1 MNFPQ
6 KKSKKKPIIPLVII
20 GILALII
27 ASANIWYFTNIS
39 GSTYPGEPRVLII
52 QPNDSVETIA
62 NQLEEQGIIKSA
74 LAFKI
79 FLKLNDKAASIKSGE
94 YRDLAQGFYPAS
106 EIAEILTRGASKQTF
121 RITIYP
127 GDSLYKIKQRL
138 ISAGF
143 TATAVDEALNKD
155 YDLEILKIKPAEASL
170 EGFLFGETYEFY
182 SDASA
187 EDVVKRAIEEFGK
200 VAKAKNLAEAYQKH
214 NLTLYEGLILASI
227 IEKESYKPDMAQV
240 SQVFQLR
247 LKKGIPLGSDA
258 TIAYAADLLNPN
270 RDKTDMS
277 ILSIDSP
284 FNTRKHV
291 GLVPTPIASPGI
303 EALMSVANPAPGDYL
318 FFLTG
323 DSGMMYYAHTDSE
336 HNRNIQLYCKERCK
350 LI

>member
-1 MNFPQ
+1 MKPQ
-6 KKSKKKPIIPLVII
+6 KKSKKKLIIPLIII
-20 GILALII
+20 GLI
-27 ASANIWYFTNIS
+27 ASALAFANIWYFSNIS
-39 GSTYPGEPRVLII
+39 GSTYAGEPRSLVIN
-52 QPNDSVETIA
+52 PNDSIDTIA
-62 NQLEEQGIIKSA
+62 RRLEEQGMIKSA

-79 FLKLNDKAASIKSGE
+79 FLKLNNKANSIKSGE
-94 YRDLAQGFYPAS
+94 YHGLAQGFFPAE

-127 GDSLYKIKQRL
+127 GDTLYKIKQRL
-138 ISAGF
+138 IAAGF
-143 TATAVDEALNKD
+143 TAEAVDKAFNKD
-155 YDLEILKIKPAEASL
+155 YDLDILKIKPAGASL

-187 EDVVKRAIEEFGK
+187 EDVVKRAIEEFGRI
-200 VAKAKNLAEAYQKH
+200 AEANNLKEAYKKH

-227 IEKESYKPDMAQV
+227 IEKESYKPDMPQV
-240 SQVFQLR
+240 AQVFQLR
-247 LKKGIPLGSDA
+247 LEKGIPLGSDA
-258 TIAYAADLLNPN
+258 TIAFAADLLNPN

-284 FNTRKHV
+284 FNTRKHA